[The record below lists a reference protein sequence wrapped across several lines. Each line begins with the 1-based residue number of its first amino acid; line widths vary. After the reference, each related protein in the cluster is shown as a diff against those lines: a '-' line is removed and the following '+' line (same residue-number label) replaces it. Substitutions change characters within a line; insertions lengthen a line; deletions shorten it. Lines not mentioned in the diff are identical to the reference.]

1 MKKYIFSVL
10 IMSTIAL
17 VLPTSSSAQS
27 VSQKYVQEQQAAK
40 KKQADLVKQSTQ
52 KKLETPKR

>member
-1 MKKYIFSVL
+1 MKKYIASSL
-10 IMSTIAL
+10 AL
-17 VLPTSSSAQS
+17 AFPPNAFAQS

-52 KKLETPKR
+52 KKPETPKR

>member
-1 MKKYIFSVL
+1 MIVAS
-10 IMSTIAL
+10 SL
-17 VLPTSSSAQS
+17 VLAFPPNVFAQS

-52 KKLETPKR
+52 KKPVTTKR